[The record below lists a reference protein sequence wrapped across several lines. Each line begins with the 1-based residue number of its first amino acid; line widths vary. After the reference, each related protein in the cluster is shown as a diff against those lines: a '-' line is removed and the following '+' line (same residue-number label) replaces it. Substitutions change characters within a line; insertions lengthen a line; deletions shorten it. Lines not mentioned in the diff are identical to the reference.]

1 MENQEFIKSF
11 RKDLIRKEE
20 DGTYSI
26 FGWEPFVQMNVWIA
40 FYHPK
45 RNEVRPCHGYFAPHY
60 HGKNLQRKCAKF
72 GITFNNN

>member
-11 RKDLIRKEE
+11 RKDLIRKEQ

-26 FGWEPFVQMNVWIA
+26 SDWEPGLQMNVWIA
-40 FYHPK
+40 FYIPM

-60 HGKNLQRKCAKF
+60 HGKDLQRKCAKF